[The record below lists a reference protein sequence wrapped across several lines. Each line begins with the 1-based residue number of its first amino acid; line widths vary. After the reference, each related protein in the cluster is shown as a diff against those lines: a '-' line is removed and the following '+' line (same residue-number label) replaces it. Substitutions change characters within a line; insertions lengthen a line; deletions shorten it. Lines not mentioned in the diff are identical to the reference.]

1 MKIQTL
7 MTTLILA
14 ASGAAYAQTTAA
26 PSVELKAAAPVA
38 VPATVPAAV
47 PAAMPAAVP
56 AAEVKAA
63 VPTPALDKVQAAQ
76 QSNIEKGVAS
86 GELNAQEGSDLMKSE
101 AKLDANKKAAKA
113 DGKVTAQEKK
123 KLKLEANA
131 NAKAISKQKT
141 DKPVLDPVK

>member
-7 MTTLILA
+7 MTALVLA

-26 PSVELKAAAPVA
+26 PSVDIN
-38 VPATVPAAV
+38 ATA
-47 PAAMPAAVP
+47 PAAVP

-86 GELNAQEGSDLMKSE
+86 GQLSTKAATDLEKSE
-101 AKLDANKKAAKA
+101 TKLEANKQAAKA
-113 DGKVTAQEKK
+113 DGKLSKQEQK
-123 KLKLEANA
+123 KLKLEASA
-131 NAKAISKQKT
+131 NGKAINKLKT
-141 DKPVLDPVK
+141 DKPLLDPVK

>member
-7 MTTLILA
+7 MTALILA
-14 ASGAAYAQTTAA
+14 ASGAAYAQTTTA
-26 PSVELKAAAPVA
+26 PSGELKAVA
-38 VPATVPAAV
+38 
-47 PAAMPAAVP
+47 PAAVP